1 VHAACDARFNQQR
14 AARQARPTPPWG
26 CRAGS
31 RGREHCEQKLQ
42 MMGVCRRRKCDVAN
56 TATIIS
62 GTTTLACAEHT
73 IVGIIVHLHHLC
85 MYACAA
91 HEWAWLSI
99 GGVYVFVQG
108 RAGMG
113 QTSCGDGMGWG

>member
-1 VHAACDARFNQQR
+1 
-14 AARQARPTPPWG
+14 
-26 CRAGS
+26 
-31 RGREHCEQKLQ
+31 
-42 MMGVCRRRKCDVAN
+42 
-56 TATIIS
+56 
-62 GTTTLACAEHT
+62 
-73 IVGIIVHLHHLC
+73 

-113 QTSCGDGMGWG
+113 QTSCGDGMGWGEKGPTRRRGALLHSIRVRRGPGPCLACGRTDSGDMFDAVVLQARGRPASIH